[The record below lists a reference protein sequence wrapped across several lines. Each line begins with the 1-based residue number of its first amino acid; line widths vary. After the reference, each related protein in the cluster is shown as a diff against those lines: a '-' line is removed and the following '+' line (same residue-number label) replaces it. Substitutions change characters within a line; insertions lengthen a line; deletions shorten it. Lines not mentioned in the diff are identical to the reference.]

1 MPPTINM
8 PTSNQPE
15 LPLPAPPVSGD
26 QPLVPARMVNEQVYC
41 PRLAFLMW
49 VEGEWGDTGD
59 TEDGRRAHTRLDR
72 KADTLPDPDEDPSP
86 PFEARSAT
94 LSSETLGVIAKFDLI
109 EGEGRTATPI
119 DTKRGKRP
127 HVAAGAYEPERVQLC
142 LQAMLLEE
150 HGYTVEEAAIWY
162 AASRERVRIN
172 LDEELR
178 ARALRA
184 VSELRL
190 AAASGRRPPPL
201 EDSPKCPRC
210 ALAGICLPDET
221 NFFRKGN
228 APRPLNPAD
237 DPALPLH
244 VQTPGA
250 KIRKSG
256 EALVIKADDTKTE
269 VPLIHIS
276 ELAVY
281 GPVSV
286 TTPALHA
293 LMGDDIPVS
302 WHSTGG
308 WLMGH
313 TIGSGAKQTTTRA
326 AQFRIAA
333 ADRASLRIAAGI
345 VEAKIRN
352 QRTILRRNW
361 KDDTATRDGVLDRLR
376 QLVRKTPEARNA
388 RSLLGIEGEAAALYF
403 AGFEQMITPEKSA
416 LPAFGFSTR
425 NRRPPTDPVN
435 ALLSFAYAL
444 AVRVFTE
451 CLTSVGLDPYQG
463 FYHRPRPGRPS
474 LSLDMIEPFRPILC
488 DSTVLTVIN
497 NGEVDASDFIHSG
510 ASCALKP
517 GGRRKLIAAWERR
530 LAQETT
536 HPLFGYS
543 VSMRRLIAVQC
554 RLLARHLTGDIE
566 ELPHYIPR

>member
-1 MPPTINM
+1 MVE
-8 PTSNQPE
+8 QPE
-15 LPLPAPPVSGD
+15 LPLPAPPATAD
-26 QPLVPARMVNEQVYC
+26 QPLVPARMVNEQIYC
-41 PRLAFLMW
+41 PRLAYLMW
-49 VEGEWGDTGD
+49 VEGEWGHTAD
-59 TEDGRRAHTRLDR
+59 TEDGRRVHTRIDR
-72 KADTLPDPDEDPSP
+72 KADTLPDADDEAPL
-86 PFEARSAT
+86 PFEARSVT

-109 EGEGRTATPI
+109 EGEGAAATPV

-127 HVAAGAYEPERVQLC
+127 HVAAGAYDPERVQLC

-150 HGYTVEEAAIWY
+150 HGYIVDEAAIWY
-162 AASRERVRIN
+162 AASRERVRIA
-172 LDEELR
+172 LDEDLR
-178 ARALRA
+178 ARTMRA
-184 VSELRL
+184 VSDLRL

-201 EDSPKCPRC
+201 EDSAKCPRC

-221 NFFRKGN
+221 NFFRKGH

-250 KIRKSG
+250 RIRKSG
-256 EALVIKADDTKTE
+256 ESLIVETDDTKTE
-269 VPLIHIS
+269 VPLIHVS
-276 ELAVY
+276 ELSVY

-293 LMGDDIPVS
+293 LMRADIPVS

-313 TIGSGAKQTTTRA
+313 TIGRGPKHPMTRA
-326 AQFRIAA
+326 AQFRVA
-333 ADRASLRIAAGI
+333 ADTHASLRIALGV
-345 VEAKIRN
+345 VETKIRN

-361 KDDTATRDGVLDRLR
+361 KGDAASRDGVLDRL
-376 QLVRKTPEARNA
+376 LHLARKTRQTRDPQ
-388 RSLLGIEGEAAALYF
+388 SLLGVEGEAAALYF
-403 AGFEQMITPEKSA
+403 RAFEHMIAPGKSD
-416 LPAFGFSTR
+416 LSAFGFATR

-435 ALLSFAYAL
+435 AMLSFAYAL
-444 AVRVFTE
+444 AVRLFTDA
-451 CLTSVGLDPYQG
+451 LTTVGLDPYQG

-474 LSLDMIEPFRPILC
+474 LSLDMMERFRPILC

-497 NGEVDASDFIHSG
+497 NGEIASRDFVFSG
-510 ASCALKP
+510 HACALKP
-517 GGRRKLIAAWERR
+517 AGRRTLIAAWERR

-536 HPLFGYS
+536 HPLFGYR

-554 RLLARHLTGDIE
+554 RLLARHLTGEIDDM
-566 ELPHYIPR
+566 PHYVPR

>member
-1 MPPTINM
+1 MAD
-8 PTSNQPE
+8 QPE
-15 LPLPAPPVSGD
+15 LPLHAPPATSD

-49 VEGEWGDTGD
+49 VESEWGDTGD
-59 TEDGRRAHTRLDR
+59 TEDGRRVHTRLDR
-72 KADTLPDPDEDPSP
+72 KADALPDPEDELPP
-86 PFEARSAT
+86 PFEARSVT

-109 EGEGRTATPI
+109 EGEGRTATPV

-127 HVAAGAYEPERVQLC
+127 HVAAGAYDPERVQLC

-150 HGYTVEEAAIWY
+150 HGYTVDHAAIWY
-162 AASRERVRIN
+162 AASRERVRVA
-172 LDEELR
+172 LDEDLR
-178 ARALRA
+178 AYSLRA

-201 EDSPKCPRC
+201 EDSAKCPRC

-221 NFFRKGN
+221 NFFRKGH

-250 KIRKSG
+250 KVRKSG
-256 EALVIKADDTKTE
+256 ESLIVETADTKAE
-269 VPLIHIS
+269 VPLIHVS

-286 TTPALHA
+286 TTPALYA
-293 LMGDDIPVS
+293 LMRADIPVS

-308 WLMGH
+308 WLLGH
-313 TIGSGAKQTTTRA
+313 TIGSGPKHPMVRA
-326 AQFRIAA
+326 AQFRSAENE
-333 ADRASLRIAAGI
+333 RASQRIAAGI

-361 KDDTATRDGVLDRLR
+361 KCDAASRDGVLDRLM
-376 QLVRKTPEARNA
+376 QLVRKTPQTHNA
-388 RSLLGIEGEAAALYF
+388 KSLLGIEGEAAALYF
-403 AGFEQMITPEKSA
+403 GAFEGMITPEKLE
-416 LPAFGFSTR
+416 LPAFGFATR

-435 ALLSFAYAL
+435 AMLSFAYAL
-444 AVRVFTE
+444 IVRVFTE
-451 CLTSVGLDPYQG
+451 CLTTAGLDPYQG

-474 LSLDMIEPFRPILC
+474 LSLDMMEPFRPILC

-497 NGEVDASDFIHSG
+497 NGEIDASDFIHHG
-510 ASCALKP
+510 RSCAMKP
-517 GGRRKLIAAWERR
+517 MGRRKLIAAWERR

-536 HPLFGYS
+536 HPLFGYR
-543 VSMRRLIAVQC
+543 VTMRRLIAVQC
-554 RLLARHLTGDIE
+554 RLLARHLTGEIDH
-566 ELPHYIPR
+566 LPHYVPR

>member
-1 MPPTINM
+1 MND
-8 PTSNQPE
+8 QPE
-15 LPLPAPPVSGD
+15 LPLPAPPTNGD

-41 PRLAFLMW
+41 PRLAYLMW

-59 TEDGRRAHTRLDR
+59 TEDGRRVHTRIDR
-72 KADTLPDPDEDPSP
+72 KANALPDPDEESP
-86 PFEARSAT
+86 PFEVRSIA
-94 LSSETLGVIAKFDLI
+94 LSSEALGVIAKFDLV
-109 EGEGRTATPI
+109 EGEGRTAIPV

-127 HVAAGAYEPERVQLC
+127 HVAAGAYDPERVQLC
-142 LQAMLLEE
+142 LQAILLEE
-150 HGYTVEEAAIWY
+150 YGYTVEEAAIWY
-162 AASRERVRIN
+162 AASRERVRIA
-172 LDEELR
+172 LDAGLR
-178 ARALRA
+178 AQTLRA
-184 VSELRL
+184 VSDLRL

-201 EDSPKCPRC
+201 EDSAKCPRC

-221 NFFRKGN
+221 NFFRKGH

-250 KIRKSG
+250 KVRKSG
-256 EALVIKADDTKTE
+256 ESLVIEAEDSKTE
-269 VPLIHIS
+269 VPLNHVS

-293 LMGDDIPVS
+293 LMRADIPVS

-313 TIGSGAKQTTTRA
+313 TVGTGPKHPMARV
-326 AQFRIAA
+326 AQFRVA
-333 ADRASLRIAAGI
+333 ADAQASLRLAAGL

-361 KDDTATRDGVLDRLR
+361 KGDVATRESILERL
-376 QLVRKTPEARNA
+376 LHLARKTHSTSNA
-388 RSLLGIEGEAAALYF
+388 QALLGIEGEAAALYF
-403 AGFEQMITPEKSA
+403 GAFERMIVAEKTS
-416 LPAFGFSTR
+416 LLGFGFTAR
-425 NRRPPTDPVN
+425 NRRPPKDPVN

-451 CLTSVGLDPYQG
+451 GLTTVGLDPYQG
-463 FYHRPRPGRPS
+463 VYHRPRPGRPS
-474 LSLDMIEPFRPILC
+474 LSLDMMEPFRPVLC

-497 NGEVDASDFIHSG
+497 NGEIEAGDFVFNG
-510 ASCALKP
+510 LSCALKP

-530 LAQETT
+530 LAHETT
-536 HPLFGYS
+536 HPLFGYRIG
-543 VSMRRLIAVQC
+543 MRRLIAVQC
-554 RLLARHLTGDIE
+554 RLLTRHMTG
-566 ELPHYIPR
+566 ELDRMPHYVPR

>member
-1 MPPTINM
+1 MND
-8 PTSNQPE
+8 QPE
-15 LPLPAPPVSGD
+15 LPLPAPPTNGD

-41 PRLAFLMW
+41 PRLAYLMW

-59 TEDGRRAHTRLDR
+59 TEDGRRVHTRIDR
-72 KADTLPDPDEDPSP
+72 KANALPDPDEELP
-86 PFEARSAT
+86 PFEVRSIA
-94 LSSETLGVIAKFDLI
+94 LSSEALGVIAKFDLV
-109 EGEGRTATPI
+109 EGEGRTAIPV

-127 HVAAGAYEPERVQLC
+127 HVAAGAYDPERVQPC
-142 LQAMLLEE
+142 LQAILLEE
-150 HGYTVEEAAIWY
+150 YGYTVEEAAIWY
-162 AASRERVRIN
+162 AASRERVRIA
-172 LDEELR
+172 LDAGLR
-178 ARALRA
+178 AQK
-184 VSELRL
+184 LRL

-201 EDSPKCPRC
+201 EDSAKCPRC

-221 NFFRKGN
+221 NFFRKGH

-250 KIRKSG
+250 KVRKSG
-256 EALVIKADDTKTE
+256 ESLVIEAEDSKTE
-269 VPLIHIS
+269 VPLNHVS

-293 LMGDDIPVS
+293 LMRADIPVS

-313 TIGSGAKQTTTRA
+313 TVGTGPKHPMARV
-326 AQFRIAA
+326 AQFRVA
-333 ADRASLRIAAGI
+333 ADAQASLRLAAGL

-361 KDDTATRDGVLDRLR
+361 KGDVATRESILERL
-376 QLVRKTPEARNA
+376 LHLARKTHSTSNA
-388 RSLLGIEGEAAALYF
+388 QALLGIEGEAAALYF
-403 AGFEQMITPEKSA
+403 GAFERMIVAEKTS
-416 LPAFGFSTR
+416 LLGFGFTAR
-425 NRRPPTDPVN
+425 NRRPPKDPVN

-451 CLTSVGLDPYQG
+451 GLTTVGLDPYQG
-463 FYHRPRPGRPS
+463 VYHRPRPGRPS
-474 LSLDMIEPFRPILC
+474 LSLDMMEPFRPVLC

-497 NGEVDASDFIHSG
+497 NGEIEAGDFVFNG
-510 ASCALKP
+510 LSCALKP
-517 GGRRKLIAAWERR
+517 GGRRKLIAAWKRR
-530 LAQETT
+530 LAHETT
-536 HPLFGYS
+536 HPLFGYRIG
-543 VSMRRLIAVQC
+543 MRRLIAVQC
-554 RLLARHLTGDIE
+554 RLLTRHMTG
-566 ELPHYIPR
+566 ELDRMPHYVPR

>member
-1 MPPTINM
+1 MND
-8 PTSNQPE
+8 QPE
-15 LPLPAPPVSGD
+15 LPLPAPPTNGD

-41 PRLAFLMW
+41 PRLAYLMW

-59 TEDGRRAHTRLDR
+59 TEDGRRVHTRIDR
-72 KADTLPDPDEDPSP
+72 KANALPDPDEELP
-86 PFEARSAT
+86 PFEVRSIA
-94 LSSETLGVIAKFDLI
+94 LSSEALGVIAKFDLV
-109 EGEGRTATPI
+109 EGEGRTAIPV

-127 HVAAGAYEPERVQLC
+127 HVAAGAYDPERVQLC
-142 LQAMLLEE
+142 LQAILLEE
-150 HGYTVEEAAIWY
+150 YGYTVEEAAIWY
-162 AASRERVRIN
+162 AASRERVRIA
-172 LDEELR
+172 LDAGLR
-178 ARALRA
+178 AQTLRA
-184 VSELRL
+184 VSDLRL

-201 EDSPKCPRC
+201 EDSAKCPRC

-221 NFFRKGN
+221 NFFRKGH

-250 KIRKSG
+250 KVRKSG
-256 EALVIKADDTKTE
+256 ESLVIEAEDSKTE
-269 VPLIHIS
+269 VPLNHVS

-293 LMGDDIPVS
+293 LMRADIPVS

-313 TIGSGAKQTTTRA
+313 TVGTGPKHPMARV
-326 AQFRIAA
+326 AQFRVA
-333 ADRASLRIAAGI
+333 ADAQASLRLAAGL

-361 KDDTATRDGVLDRLR
+361 KGDVATRESILERL
-376 QLVRKTPEARNA
+376 LHLARKTHSTSNA
-388 RSLLGIEGEAAALYF
+388 QALLGIEGEAAALYF
-403 AGFEQMITPEKSA
+403 GAFERMIVAEKTS
-416 LPAFGFSTR
+416 LLGFGFTAR
-425 NRRPPTDPVN
+425 NRRPPKDPVN

-451 CLTSVGLDPYQG
+451 GLTTVGLDPYQG
-463 FYHRPRPGRPS
+463 VYHRPRPGRPS
-474 LSLDMIEPFRPILC
+474 LSLDMMEPFRPVLC

-497 NGEVDASDFIHSG
+497 NGEIEAGDFVFNG
-510 ASCALKP
+510 LSCALKP

-530 LAQETT
+530 LAHETT
-536 HPLFGYS
+536 HPLFGYRIG
-543 VSMRRLIAVQC
+543 MRRLIAVQC
-554 RLLARHLTGDIE
+554 RLLTRNMTG
-566 ELPHYIPR
+566 ELDRMPHYVPR